1 MLQGLSD
8 RKSLHRV
15 GAMKEPYM
23 LHNIPQRILKRMT
36 YLERLDAEH
45 RRRGGRH
52 FDRLRQVPPATGK
65 FLAILAASAP
75 DGKYLEIGTS
85 GGYST
90 LWFSLAC
97 LESKH
102 RIITFEISDEKIRL
116 ARETF
121 RSAGIENIVDLV
133 EGDARKH
140 LKAYKDVSFCFLDAE
155 KHHYLDCYN
164 LVVPNMVP
172 GGLLVVDNVIS
183 HREAAGP
190 MVRKA
195 LKDRRVDALIVP
207 LGSGL
212 LLCRKA

>member
-1 MLQGLSD
+1 MLS
-8 RKSLHRV
+8 
-15 GAMKEPYM
+15 
-23 LHNIPQRILKRMT
+23 NIPPRILRRMT

-45 RRRGGRH
+45 RRREVRH
-52 FDRLRQVPPATGK
+52 FDRLRQVPPATGR

-75 DGKYLEIGTS
+75 GGRYLEIGTS

-90 LWFSLAC
+90 LWLSLAC
-97 LESKH
+97 LEKKR
-102 RIITFEISDEKIRL
+102 RITTFEMSEDKVRL

-121 RSAGIENIVDLV
+121 RSAGIENLVDLV

-140 LKAYKDVSFCFLDAE
+140 LKAYKRVSFCFLDAE

-164 LVVPNMVP
+164 LVVPNMVH
-172 GGLLVVDNVIS
+172 GGLLVVDNVAS

-195 LKDRRVDALIVP
+195 LKDGRVDALVVP

-212 LLCRKA
+212 LLARRL